1 MSDII
6 LDAGPDFVS
15 VVAPPETIRVSY
27 EIGQTG
33 QRGSMWFTGNG
44 LPGPAT
50 LPDLDFNVYDLYLDG
65 TTGNLYQYILLP
77 SNVGDWAYVGNVGGG
92 PAGSIPVV
100 MGDQQPTGPA
110 LWVDTTG
117 GNLTLNIVTE
127 N

>member
-15 VVAPPETIRVSY
+15 VVAHPETIRVSY

-44 LPGPAT
+44 LPSSAT
-50 LPDLDFNVYDLYLDG
+50 LPDSDFNINDLYLDG
-65 TTGNLYQYILLP
+65 STGNLYQYILLP
-77 SNVGDWAYVGNVGGG
+77 NNVGDWVYVGKVGGG
-92 PAGSIPVV
+92 PAGGIPVV